1 MDESLDAPAQKTLDD
16 LLELVSFMDLKSRL
30 EVVRRFPAH
39 YEDEHDE
46 MLAEVVRQIRPYLR
60 NVIGVTIGKGGQ
72 GKTTLS
78 ANMAGMLAA
87 EQEKL
92 AKQGKKALPILHLEL
107 DLQGDGLSHDFG
119 LARSKFN
126 DKGAGLASAV
136 TNDAPLHVI
145 KTDRQFLHVV
155 PAGANN
161 ARITDALGALV
172 ATHGR
177 AAHLLLALLL
187 AQISHLYRWIVIDF
201 SPGDRSLQQLGL
213 AAATHLTAPLMDSD
227 NASVSGLA
235 NLAVLARSTRKT
247 NPELGVAAM
256 CFLGFRKVQGQPTSD
271 LTIVWEKLRM
281 ALQRHN
287 VSPDVILQD
296 YVREGRVLAKEARNS
311 GMLAHEF
318 AMAAA
323 GQWIDPLTG
332 EVAERPRDESG
343 RLIDAKRAIEL
354 ANDHA
359 AMARAVIT
367 RVRARNQQLK
377 EATA

>member
-1 MDESLDAPAQKTLDD
+1 LEESSGAPVRKTLDD
-16 LLELVSFMDLKSRL
+16 LLETVSFPDLKSRL

-92 AKQGKKALPILHLEL
+92 AKQEKKALPILHLEL
-107 DLQGDGLSHDFG
+107 DLQGDGFSHDFG

-136 TNDAPLHVI
+136 TNDAPFYAI

-161 ARITDALGALV
+161 ARMTDALGALV
-172 ATHGR
+172 AAHGR

-187 AQISHLYRWIVIDF
+187 AQISHLYRWIVVDF

-235 NLAVLARSTRKT
+235 NLAVLAKSTRKT

-256 CFLGFRKVQGQPTSD
+256 CFLGFRKVQGEPTSD
-271 LTIVWEKLRM
+271 LTIVWQKLRI

-287 VSPDVILQD
+287 VSPEVILED

-318 AMAAA
+318 ASAAA
-323 GQWIDPLTG
+323 GQWVDPFTG
-332 EVAERPRDESG
+332 EIAERPRDENG

-359 AMARAVIT
+359 TMARGVIT
-367 RVRARNQQLK
+367 RVRARNLQLK

>member
-1 MDESLDAPAQKTLDD
+1 MKLDD
-16 LLELVSFMDLKSRL
+16 LLELVSYDDLKSRL

-39 YEDEHDE
+39 YEDEHDA

-60 NVIGVTIGKGGQ
+60 NVIGVTIAKGGQ

-78 ANMAGMLAA
+78 ANLTGMLAA

-92 AKQGKKALPILHLEL
+92 SKQGKKALPILHLEL
-107 DLQGDGLSHDFG
+107 DIQGDGVAYDFG
-119 LARSKFN
+119 LARSKYN

-136 TNDAPLHVI
+136 TSDAPLRVI
-145 KTDRQFLHVV
+145 QTDRQYLHVV
-155 PAGANN
+155 PAGTHND
-161 ARITDALGALV
+161 RITDALGALV
-172 ATHGR
+172 AAHGR

-187 AQISHLYRWIVIDF
+187 AQISHLYRWIVVDF

-213 AAATHLTAPLMDSD
+213 AATTHLTAPLMDSD
-227 NASVSGLA
+227 NASVGGLA
-235 NLAVLARSTRKT
+235 SLAVLAKSTRKT

-271 LTIVWEKLRM
+271 LTIVWQKLRI
-281 ALQRHN
+281 ALERHN
-287 VSPDVILQD
+287 VSPDVILKD

-318 AMAAA
+318 ASAAA
-323 GQWIDPLTG
+323 GKWIDPLTG
-332 EVAERPRDESG
+332 EIAERPRDENG
-343 RLIDAKRAIEL
+343 RLIETRRAIEL

-359 AMARAVIT
+359 AMARAVIS

-377 EATA
+377 ETSA

>member
-1 MDESLDAPAQKTLDD
+1 MEESLGAPVQKTLDD
-16 LLELVSFMDLKSRL
+16 LLELESFTDLKSRL

-39 YEDEHDE
+39 YEDEHDA

-87 EQEKL
+87 EQERL

-107 DLQGDGLSHDFG
+107 DLQGDGLFDFG
-119 LARSKFN
+119 LVRSKYN
-126 DKGAGLASAV
+126 DQGAGFAGAV

-155 PAGANN
+155 AAGRHN
-161 ARITDALGALV
+161 ARIADGLASLL

-201 SPGDRSLQQLGL
+201 SPGDRGLQQLGL

-227 NASVSGLA
+227 NASVRGLA
-235 NLAVLARSTRKT
+235 NLAVLAKSTRKT

-271 LTIVWEKLRM
+271 LTIVWEKLRT
-281 ALQRHN
+281 ALQGHN
-287 VSPDVILQD
+287 VSPDVILDD

-318 AMAAA
+318 ASAAA
-323 GQWIDPLTG
+323 GQWTDPLTG
-332 EVAERPRDESG
+332 EVAERPRDENG
-343 RLIDAKRAIEL
+343 RLIEAKRALDI

-367 RVRARNQQLK
+367 RVRTRNLQLK

>member
-1 MDESLDAPAQKTLDD
+1 MDEALDAPERKTLDD
-16 LLELVSFMDLKSRL
+16 LLELVSFTDLKSRL

-46 MLAEVVRQIRPYLR
+46 MLAELVRQLRPYLR

-92 AKQGKKALPILHLEL
+92 AKQGKNALPVLHLEL

-119 LARSKFN
+119 LGRSKFN
-126 DKGAGLASAV
+126 DRGAGLASAI
-136 TNDAPLHVI
+136 TSDAPLHVI
-145 KTDRQFLHVV
+145 RTDRPFLHAV

-161 ARITDALGALV
+161 ARIIDALGPLV

-187 AQISHLYRWIVIDF
+187 AQVSHLYRWIVIDF
-201 SPGDRSLQQLGL
+201 SPGDVSLQQLGL

-235 NLAVLARSTRKT
+235 NLAVLAKSTRKT

-256 CFLGFRKVQGQPTSD
+256 CFLGFRKVQGKPTND
-271 LTIVWEKLRM
+271 LTIVWQKLRI
-281 ALQRHN
+281 ALERHN
-287 VSPDVILQD
+287 VSSDVIVED

-318 AMAAA
+318 ARAAA

-332 EVAERPRDESG
+332 EVAERPRDEAG

-377 EATA
+377 EAAA